1 MQTEDIKISKY
12 KDLVNIKTIDNGEQM
27 VNLSEL
33 YKDLVCKYEQ
43 QDMIHYVGED
53 IWVRQTV
60 ANKLQKISDSLKK
73 IKPEY
78 KLKIVYGFRHP
89 EIQKLYFEK
98 RKEGLRIKNLN
109 IDEDDLNE
117 MANSMTAFPETAGH
131 PTGGAV
137 DITITT
143 NLGDLDMGTTIS
155 DFSDIEK
162 IKTYS
167 KNINLEQKSNRK
179 ILHDL
184 MIAENF
190 APFYGEWWHFS
201 YGDKEWAWFYGKN
214 NACYNQINF
223 QTKNSG

>member
-1 MQTEDIKISKY
+1 MQTKDIKISKY
-12 KDLVNIKTIDNGEQM
+12 KDLLNIKTIDNGEKM
-27 VNLSEL
+27 VNLSKL
-33 YKDLVCKYEQ
+33 YKDLVCKYQQ
-43 QDMIHYVGED
+43 QDMINYLGED

-78 KLKIVYGFRHP
+78 RLKIVYGFRHP

-98 RKEGLRIKNLN
+98 RKENLYINNSN
-109 IDEDDLNE
+109 INEDDLNE
-117 MANSMTAFPETAGH
+117 MTNSMTAFPETAGH

-137 DITITT
+137 DVTITT
-143 NLGDLDMGTTIS
+143 NLGDLDMGTNIS
-155 DFSDIEK
+155 DFNDIEK

-167 KNINLEQKSNRK
+167 KNINAEQKLNRK

-184 MIAENF
+184 MIKEDF

-201 YGDKEWAWFYGKN
+201 YGDKEWAWFYDKR
-214 NACYNQINF
+214 NAHYDQINF